1 MMPILFIGHGSPE
14 NALEENEFTTQW
26 KHIAQQFPIPKAVL
40 CISAHWLTEGTA
52 ITSMHNP
59 RTIHDFYGFSPQLY
73 LFNYPAPGSPT
84 LAKKIKDHIKTTPI
98 NLDYE
103 WGLDHGTWS
112 VLHHMYP
119 QATIPILQLS
129 IDYTLT
135 SKQMFQLGQELSIL
149 RKENI
154 LIIGSGNIVHNLS
167 TMHNSKAY
175 PWAVDFDNFVKK
187 NVTLQD
193 HSSLL
198 NYTSVN
204 SASKAHLSPDH
215 YFPLLYCLGAT
226 SSDHPTFF
234 NEKIVS
240 GSISMR
246 CIKWDQN

>member
-1 MMPILFIGHGSPE
+1 MMPVLFIGHGSPQ
-14 NALEENEFTTQW
+14 NALEENEYTLQW
-26 KHIAQQFPIPKAVL
+26 KNIAQQFPTPQAIL
-40 CISAHWLTEGTA
+40 CISAHWLTTGTA
-52 ITSMHNP
+52 LTAMSHP

-73 LFNYPAPGSPT
+73 QFRYPAPGSPS
-84 LAKKIKDHIKTTPI
+84 LAQKIKESIKTTPLQ
-98 NLDYE
+98 LDYD

-112 VLHHMYP
+112 IMHHMYP
-119 QATIPILQLS
+119 QATIPIIQLS
-129 IDYTLT
+129 IDSTITLL
-135 SKQMFQLGQELSIL
+135 QMFQLGKELLPL
-149 RKENI
+149 RLQKI

-167 TMHNSKAY
+167 TMHSTSSY
-175 PWAVDFDNFVKK
+175 SWAIDFDNFVKK

-204 SASKAHLSPDH
+204 SASKAHPSPDH

-246 CIKWDQN
+246 CIKWDQK